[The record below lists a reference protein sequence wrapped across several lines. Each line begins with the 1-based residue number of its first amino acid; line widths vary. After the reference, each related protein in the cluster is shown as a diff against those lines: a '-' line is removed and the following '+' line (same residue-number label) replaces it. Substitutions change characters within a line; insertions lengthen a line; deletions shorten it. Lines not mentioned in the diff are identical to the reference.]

1 VVTLS
6 LISFGREAGVDLPGM
21 AAADDGGAPNVPGL
35 CLAVET
41 HLARLGL
48 RAQQLE
54 ILYDPASAVLR
65 VSGCAANQD
74 ARERIV
80 LCCGNVRGVAAVDD
94 CMTVVMPS
102 EVSRWR
108 FVQPGDTLARIAHD
122 LYRDPGREHHLR
134 AANQPLIGDAA
145 ELQPGWLLRV
155 PA

>member
-1 VVTLS
+1 M
-6 LISFGREAGVDLPGM
+6 ISFGREAGIDLSGM
-21 AAADDGGAPNVPGL
+21 VAANDGDAPNAPAL
-35 CLAVET
+35 CLAIEA

-48 RAQQLE
+48 HAEQLD
-54 ILYDPASAVLR
+54 ILYDPATAVLR

-74 ARERIV
+74 ARERIL

-122 LYRDPGREHHLR
+122 LYRDPGREQHLR
-134 AANQPLIGDAA
+134 AANQPLIGDA
-145 ELQPGWLLRV
+145 EDLPPGWLLRV

>member
-1 VVTLS
+1 MS
-6 LISFGREAGVDLPGM
+6 LISFGREAGIDLSGM
-21 AAADDGGAPNVPGL
+21 AANDGDAPRAPAL
-35 CLAVET
+35 CLAIEA

-48 RAQQLE
+48 RAEQLD
-54 ILYDPASAVLR
+54 IIYDATTGVLHL
-65 VSGCAANQD
+65 SGCAASQD
-74 ARERIV
+74 TRERIL

-108 FVQPGDTLARIAHD
+108 FVQPGDTLAQIAHD
-122 LYRDPGREHHLR
+122 LYRDSGREHHLR

-145 ELQPGWLLRV
+145 ELPPGWLLRV